1 MTKPAKKRGR
11 ADESHKAR
19 RREEILAQAAKVF
32 AARGFPGT
40 DVQAVADA
48 VGVAKGTL
56 YLYFASKEDLF
67 LAAVDQGMKD
77 LKAFVDAAVE
87 GIADPLEMIR
97 KAVFAYLQFFKER
110 PEQVELMILER
121 AEFRD
126 RKTSTYF
133 VYREDGKC
141 RWHNLLRELIASG
154 RVRDIPVS
162 RIDDVLSDL
171 VYGTMVSNHFSGRH
185 KPLETQAEDIL
196 DVTFNGILTSPLRAT
211 QPTNEGRKQA

>member
-1 MTKPAKKRGR
+1 MPKPPKKRGR

-19 RREEILAQAAKVF
+19 RREEILDHAAKVF

-56 YLYFASKEDLF
+56 YLYFASKEELF
-67 LAAVDQGMKD
+67 LAAVDQGMKG
-77 LKAFVDAAVE
+77 LTAFVDAAVE

-97 KAVFAYLQFFKER
+97 KAVFAYLRFFKER

-133 VYREDGKC
+133 AYREDGKC
-141 RWHNLLRELIASG
+141 RWHNLLRELIASK

-185 KPLETQAEDIL
+185 KPLETQAEDVL

-211 QPTNEGRKQA
+211 EPTEGREEP